1 MYFRTFLFHIII
13 FSIAACSDQ
22 PETVKNNPAWSQEQ
36 SIQMNAAFAAEELED
51 IERFLDRRS
60 DWKMT
65 ETGSGLQYFI
75 YESIEGDKP
84 IIGDVVW
91 VNFSVSL
98 LDNKVCYTSK
108 RNEPES
114 FMVEKSDIESG
125 IHEGVQLM
133 AEGEKAKLI
142 LPSHLA
148 HGLIGDLDEIPPL
161 EPVIYDIELVKIIRP
176 NE

>member
-1 MYFRTFLFHIII
+1 MHFRTFLY
-13 FSIAACSDQ
+13 SILLVGFAACTNE
-22 PETVKNNPAWSQEQ
+22 PEVVIINPKWSQEE
-36 SIQMNAAFAAEELED
+36 SIQMNSAFSAEETEA
-51 IERFLDRRS
+51 IEGFLSRRP

-65 ETGSGLQYFI
+65 KTGTGLQYFI
-75 YESIEGDKP
+75 YDTVQSIKP
-84 IIGDVVW
+84 VIGDIVW

-108 RNEPES
+108 RDNPES
-114 FMVEKSDIESG
+114 FMIEKSDIESG

-148 HGLIGDLDEIPPL
+148 HGLIVDLDEIPPL
-161 EPVIYDIELVKIIRP
+161 EPVIYDIELVKIDKP